1 MFAKRRSK
9 TSLSLP
15 NFLTARQ
22 TGVLV
27 AVLVAAAITGCSG
40 SGQSA
45 EAPAYMDPV
54 APDPPATSPVIPLDP
69 AVRYGRLDNGLTYY
83 IRSNSRPESHAELR
97 LVLNAGSILE
107 DDDQLGLAH
116 VVEHMAFNGTENFE
130 KQALVDYLET
140 TGVRFGADLNAYTS
154 FDETVYQLQ
163 VQTDSLEL
171 FDTGIDVLRE
181 WASRVTF
188 DPDEIDAERGVVLE
202 EWRIGR
208 GASARISDQQL
219 PVMLY
224 GSRYP
229 ERLPIGT
236 PESLTG
242 FDHESLIRYYRD
254 WYRPDLA
261 AIVVVGDI
269 DPDYVEERVTSAF
282 GSWETPDAPRSR
294 PTYDVPDHDETLVSA
309 VTDDEAPYSSV
320 TVVYKHPGAPLNSEL
335 RYRSWLVE
343 QLVHSMLN
351 DRLEELTQSAT
362 PPFFGAGSGKGA
374 FARSREFYTLSAI
387 AGGDGV
393 ARALEA
399 TLTEAE
405 RARRFGF
412 LDSEISRAKRDLLRA
427 YETAFNEQGK
437 EESARLAREYV
448 SHFLEDTAS
457 PGIAWEFDLVQRVV
471 PTITAEDINQTMR
484 GFLEGAS
491 RVVLMDAPTG
501 TSLPGEAAVL
511 AVFET
516 VESAPLTPYSEEV
529 GDEPLLAEMPVPG
542 QVVAESYIDEVDVT
556 IWDLSNGARVVMKPT
571 DFKNDQILFS
581 AHSPGGTSLVE
592 DNLDV
597 HADFASTLISQGGLG
612 RFGPLELEKKLS
624 GAIVQLQPSLSERS
638 EGFSGASS
646 PQDFETLL
654 QLVHLYVTDS
664 RADSTAFLSLIE
676 RYGSVIETLKSD
688 PSRAFADTLSV
699 TLSQRHP
706 RRRVL
711 DVDMLQELD
720 LQTSHAIFKDRFAD
734 VSDFTFYFVGAFGSP
749 DDIRGLVER
758 YIASLPGAGR
768 QETARDLGIRPPTGH
783 VERVVRKGQEPQ
795 SRVQIV
801 LTGEAEWTQRNRR
814 LLNVVEGVLD
824 ITLREQLREDLSG
837 TYGVSVS
844 GSLSREPREAF
855 TLSVGFACEPSR
867 VDELTQT
874 VLDELERFRLEGAQE
889 ENVVKVRETTL
900 NGLSVGLQQNGFWL
914 SSIMFYDRNKL
925 DLKTIPAGARP
936 FFDSVSSD
944 EIIEAAKTFLDT
956 SNYIRVV
963 LLPEG
968 ADG

>member
-1 MFAKRRSK
+1 
-9 TSLSLP
+9 
-15 NFLTARQ
+15 
-22 TGVLV
+22 
-27 AVLVAAAITGCSG
+27 
-40 SGQSA
+40 
-45 EAPAYMDPV
+45 MDPV
-54 APDPPATSPVIPLDP
+54 APDQPVTSPAIPLDP

-83 IRSNSRPESHAELR
+83 IRSNSRPEAHAELR
-97 LVLNAGSILE
+97 LVLDAGSILE

-163 VQTDSLEL
+163 VQTDSLAL
-171 FDTGIDVLRE
+171 LDTGIEVLRE

-208 GASARISDQQL
+208 GATARISDQQL

-269 DPDYVEERVTSAF
+269 DPDYVEERVRSAF
-282 GSWETPDAPRSR
+282 GSWEAPGSNR
-294 PTYDVPDHDETLVSA
+294 PRVLFDVPDHDETLVSA
-309 VTDDEAPYSSV
+309 VTDDEAPFSSV
-320 TVVYKHPGAPLNSEL
+320 TVVYKHPGAPLNSEM

-343 QLVHSMLN
+343 QLTHSMLN

-387 AGGDGV
+387 GGGDGV

-399 TLTEAE
+399 MITEAE

-412 LDSEISRAKRDLLRA
+412 LDSEVTRAKRDLLRA
-427 YETAFNEQGK
+427 YETAFNEEGK

-457 PGIAWEFDLVQRVV
+457 PGIAWEYELVRRVM
-471 PTITAEDINQTMR
+471 PTITPEEINQTLR
-484 GFLEGAS
+484 GFFEGSS
-491 RVVLMDAPTG
+491 RVVLMDGPTG
-501 TSLPGEAAVL
+501 TSLPSNEEVLEVFDAVAA
-511 AVFET
+511 AQM
-516 VESAPLTPYSEEV
+516 APYSEEV
-529 GDEPLLAEMPVPG
+529 DEEPLLAQMPVPG
-542 QVVAESYIDEVDVT
+542 RIVSESIVDDVGVT
-556 IWDLSNGARVVMKPT
+556 IWELSNGARVVMKPT

-581 AHSPGGTSLVE
+581 AHSPGGSSLVE
-592 DNLDV
+592 DELDV
-597 HADFASTLISQGGLG
+597 HADFATTLISQGGLG

-624 GAIVQLQPSLSERS
+624 GSIVQLQPSLSERS

-654 QLVHLYVTDS
+654 QLVYLYVTDS

-699 TLSQRHP
+699 TLSQHHP
-706 RRRVL
+706 RRRVM
-711 DVDMLQELD
+711 DVDMLGELD
-720 LQTSHAIFKDRFAD
+720 LQTSHDIFRDRFAD
-734 VSDFTFYFVGAFGSP
+734 VSDFTFYLVGAFGSP
-749 DDIRGLVER
+749 GDIRGLVEQ
-758 YIASLPGAGR
+758 YLASLPGAGR
-768 QETARDLGIRPPTGH
+768 EESPRDLGIRPPSGH

-824 ITLREQLREDLSG
+824 IRLRELLREDLSG

-844 GSLSREPREAF
+844 GSLSREPEEAF
-855 TLSVGFACEPSR
+855 TVSVGFACEPSR

-874 VLDELERFRLEGAQE
+874 VLNELDRFRAEGAQQ

-914 SSIMFYDRNKL
+914 SSLMFYDRNGL
-925 DLKTIPAGARP
+925 DLTTIPDGARP
-936 FFDSVSSD
+936 FFDSVTPD
-944 EIIEAAKTFLDT
+944 EILNAARTFLDT
-956 SNYIRVV
+956 SNYVRVI